1 MHRHRPAALALLAAL
16 VACTSPG
23 ATASSSIR
31 EPVTLSPSAGATELP
46 GVPADFPIMPGSV
59 AVEPLPE
66 EPGLLGRWTSAADG
80 SQAYAFFVEALPA
93 SGFRIDEL
101 LPGGSVAV
109 IRFATAG
116 GEVLDLQLTGA
127 GEGTRID
134 LRQLDDQM
142 P

>member
-1 MHRHRPAALALLAAL
+1 MHRCRPAALAVLAAL

-23 ATASSSIR
+23 ATGTSSVG
-31 EPVTLSPSAGATELP
+31 EAVTISPSPGATELT
-46 GVPADFPIMPGSV
+46 GVPDGFPIMPGSV
-59 AVEPLPE
+59 AVEPLPG
-66 EPGLLGRWTSAADG
+66 EPRLLGRWTSPADG

-116 GEVLDLQLTGA
+116 GEELDLQLTGA

-134 LRQLDDQM
+134 LRQPDNQM